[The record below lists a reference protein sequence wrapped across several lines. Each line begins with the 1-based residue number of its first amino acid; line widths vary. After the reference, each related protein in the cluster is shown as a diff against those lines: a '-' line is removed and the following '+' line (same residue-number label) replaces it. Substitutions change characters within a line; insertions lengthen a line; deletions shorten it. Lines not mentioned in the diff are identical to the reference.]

1 MNDNEKN
8 TWEQISIKSG
18 CYPYAIGRVD
28 IDRFLLVGESI
39 GRRCNRQSDDIVLT
53 LTLIKELEEF
63 FNYRVF
69 KSTRQAKVPE
79 GQRKICL
86 VRSVH
91 MGDYHFFVQLSDGIW
106 RHKRLGFEPEIATE
120 KEIFGDENEPL
131 NNSFIKRWIFLL
143 KTKGAN

>member
-18 CYPYAIGRVD
+18 CCPYAIGRFD
-28 IDRFLLVGESI
+28 IDKFLLIGESI

-69 KSTRQAKVPE
+69 KSTRQEKVPI

-120 KEIFGDENEPL
+120 KEIFGENESL
-131 NNSFIKRWIFLL
+131 NNSFTRRWIFLL
-143 KTKGAN
+143 KPKGAN

>member
-18 CYPYAIGRVD
+18 CYPYAIGRFD
-28 IDRFLLVGESI
+28 IDKFLLIGESI

-69 KSTRQAKVPE
+69 KSTRQEKVPI

-86 VRSVH
+86 VCSVH

-120 KEIFGDENEPL
+120 KEIFGENESL
-131 NNSFIKRWIFLL
+131 NNSFTRRWIFLL
-143 KTKGAN
+143 KPKGAN

>member
-1 MNDNEKN
+1 MQNNEKN
-8 TWEQISIKSG
+8 ILKQTG
-18 CYPYAIGRVD
+18 CYPYAIGRTD
-28 IDRFLLVGESI
+28 INRFLLIGESI
-39 GRRCNRQSDDIVLT
+39 GRRCNRQSDDVVLT

-69 KSTRQAKVPE
+69 KSTRQAKVQN

-106 RHKRLGFEPEIATE
+106 RHKRPGFEPEIATE
-120 KEIFGDENEPL
+120 KEIFGENEPL
-131 NNSFIKRWIFLL
+131 NSSFTKRWIFLL
-143 KTKGAN
+143 KPKGAN

>member
-8 TWEQISIKSG
+8 TWKQISIKSG
-18 CYPYAIGRVD
+18 CYPYAIGRFD
-28 IDRFLLVGESI
+28 IDKFLLIGESI

-69 KSTRQAKVPE
+69 KSTRQEKVPI

-131 NNSFIKRWIFLL
+131 NNSLTRRWIFLL
-143 KTKGAN
+143 KPKGAN

>member
-1 MNDNEKN
+1 MNDNEKS
-8 TWEQISIKSG
+8 TWEQISIKSR
-18 CYPYAIGRVD
+18 CYPYAIGRFD
-28 IDRFLLVGESI
+28 IERFLLVGESI
-39 GRRCNRQSDDIVLT
+39 GRRCNRQSDDIILT

-69 KSTRQAKVPE
+69 KSTRQAKVQN

-106 RHKRLGFEPEIATE
+106 RHERPGFEPEIATE
-120 KEIFGDENEPL
+120 REIFGENEPL
-131 NNSFIKRWIFLL
+131 NNSFTRRWIFLL
-143 KTKGAN
+143 KPKGAN

>member
-18 CYPYAIGRVD
+18 CYPYAIGRFD
-28 IDRFLLVGESI
+28 IDKFLLIGESI

-69 KSTRQAKVPE
+69 KSTRQEKVPI

-106 RHKRLGFEPEIATE
+106 RHK
-120 KEIFGDENEPL
+120 
-131 NNSFIKRWIFLL
+131 
-143 KTKGAN
+143 

>member
-8 TWEQISIKSG
+8 TLEQVSIKSG
-18 CYPYAIGRVD
+18 CYPYAIGRFD
-28 IDRFLLVGESI
+28 IDRFLLIGESI
-39 GRRCNRQSDDIVLT
+39 GRRCNRQSDDVVLT

-69 KSTRQAKVPE
+69 KSTRQAKVQN

-106 RHKRLGFEPEIATE
+106 RHKRPGFEPEIATE
-120 KEIFGDENEPL
+120 NEIFGENEPL
-131 NNSFIKRWIFLL
+131 NNSFTRRWIFLL
-143 KTKGAN
+143 KPKGAN

>member
-1 MNDNEKN
+1 MNDNEKS

-18 CYPYAIGRVD
+18 CYLYAIGRFD
-28 IDRFLLVGESI
+28 IERFLLVGESI
-39 GRRCNRQSDDIVLT
+39 GRRCNRQSDDIILT

-69 KSTRQAKVPE
+69 KSTRQEKVPI

-106 RHKRLGFEPEIATE
+106 RHKRQGFEPEIATE
-120 KEIFGDENEPL
+120 KETFGENEPL
-131 NNSFIKRWIFLL
+131 NNSFTRRWIFLL
-143 KTKGAN
+143 KPKGAN

>member
-1 MNDNEKN
+1 MNDNEKS

-18 CYPYAIGRVD
+18 CYPYAIGRFD
-28 IDRFLLVGESI
+28 IERFLLVGESI
-39 GRRCNRQSDDIVLT
+39 GRRCNRQSDDIILT

-69 KSTRQAKVPE
+69 KSTRQEKVPI

-106 RHKRLGFEPEIATE
+106 RHKRQGFEPGIATE
-120 KEIFGDENEPL
+120 KEIFGENEPL
-131 NNSFIKRWIFLL
+131 NNSFTRRWIFLL
-143 KTKGAN
+143 KPKGAN